1 MGIKKSK
8 KILVTGGA
16 GYIGAHLTEKLIR
29 KGHKV
34 LVVDL
39 LKLQGGIPF
48 VNTKCKFIK
57 GDITK
62 NTVINKIKKWRP
74 EIIFHLAAQS
84 AVEPAYQD
92 PKSDILTNSYGT
104 FLICNLAKELKI
116 KTVVYTSSVAV
127 YGNSSKT
134 KLEENSKIAPDSLY
148 GVSKYSGEML
158 VEQILKNTKTKTIIF
173 RLFNTYG
180 PGDNLNNQKKGMV
193 SIYSSYV
200 WKKKPIVIKGSLKR
214 FRDFVYIDDCVE
226 VLTRSLSVK
235 MKNKNE
241 TFNLTTGEKSS
252 VKLLLK
258 KILKASNN
266 SKNYPIKI
274 SKETPGDSFGFH
286 ASGKKLKN
294 AFKFKPRYN
303 LDKGLKEYFD
313 WIRKISP
320 RKNLKSFHPLKIKN
334 KY

>member
-200 WKKKPIVIKGSLKR
+200 
-214 FRDFVYIDDCVE
+214 
-226 VLTRSLSVK
+226 
-235 MKNKNE
+235 
-241 TFNLTTGEKSS
+241 
-252 VKLLLK
+252 
-258 KILKASNN
+258 
-266 SKNYPIKI
+266 
-274 SKETPGDSFGFH
+274 
-286 ASGKKLKN
+286 
-294 AFKFKPRYN
+294 
-303 LDKGLKEYFD
+303 
-313 WIRKISP
+313 
-320 RKNLKSFHPLKIKN
+320 
-334 KY
+334 